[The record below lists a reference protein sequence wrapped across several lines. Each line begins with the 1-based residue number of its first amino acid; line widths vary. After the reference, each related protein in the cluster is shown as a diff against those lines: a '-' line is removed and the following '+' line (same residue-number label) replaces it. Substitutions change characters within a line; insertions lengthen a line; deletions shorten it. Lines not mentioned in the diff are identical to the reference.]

1 MHGKYYT
8 TDVKIEELGN
18 GETAFADADV
28 LFNWTRFEIPK
39 GTACLKSIQIAM
51 KGTNGADANKHDIE
65 LYFAKSI
72 DGVAPTAF
80 GTLNGAATAL
90 LSAACRR
97 NIIGFKLLDAS
108 SRADDEDLLGYN
120 VWGSGIATV
129 ADLTTSDLML
139 STAEDTAF
147 TGTTA
152 GYQSIWIAGIAKGA
166 FDFGTAIV
174 INMAAGQAAVELAS
188 GNNFTQHVQITTS
201 GTDPRNVF
209 QVGDIVQAQD
219 NAKIGP
225 VVSVDS
231 ATTMTV
237 NGVEEALANTDTI
250 NWKYPLEFVFGFE
263 Y

>member
-8 TDVKIEELGN
+8 ANVNIEELGN
-18 GETAFADADV
+18 GETAFTNADV
-28 LFNWTRFEIPK
+28 LFNWTSFEIPV

-72 DGVAPTAF
+72 NGVAPSAF
-80 GTLNGAATAL
+80 GTLNDAATAA

-97 NIIGFKLLDAS
+97 NIIGFKYIDAS
-108 SRADDEDLLGYN
+108 SRTDDEDLIGYN

-129 ADLTTSDLML
+129 ADLTTSDLIL
-139 STAEDTAF
+139 EGDPKYASTE
-147 TGTTA
+147 
-152 GYQSIWIAGIAKGA
+152 GYQTIWVAGISKGA
-166 FDFGTAIV
+166 FDFGTAV
-174 INMAAGQAAVELAS
+174 ALNNSPANQAVATVE
-188 GNNFTQHVQITTS
+188 TQITTS

-209 QVGDIVQAQD
+209 MKGDVVQAQD
-219 NAKIGP
+219 NAVIGT
-225 VVSVDS
+225 VVSVDG

-237 NGVEEALANTDTI
+237 DAVAEALANGDTI
-250 NWKYPLEFVFGFE
+250 NWKYPLEFIFGFE